1 MKLIALTSLIYELM
15 MNIVCERGS
24 LNFRG
29 NNFVRW
35 NFWCIEHLIHGPHFS
50 LKYASNIA
58 VSK

>member
-1 MKLIALTSLIYELM
+1 MKLIALTSIIYELM

-35 NFWCIEHLIHGPHFS
+35 NFWCIFEHYMGHTL
-50 LKYASNIA
+50 A
-58 VSK
+58 